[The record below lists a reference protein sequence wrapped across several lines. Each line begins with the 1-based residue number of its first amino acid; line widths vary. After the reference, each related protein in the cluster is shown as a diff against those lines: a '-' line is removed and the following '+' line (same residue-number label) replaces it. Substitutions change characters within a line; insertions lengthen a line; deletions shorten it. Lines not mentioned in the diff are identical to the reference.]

1 VQKFVVVVVNLGG
14 KKAQVAP
21 VLVLSVHHYGVVVV

>member
-1 VQKFVVVVVNLGG
+1 VQKFAVVVVNLGG

-21 VLVLSVHHYGVVVV
+21 VLVLSVHHCGVEAV